1 MRTSFL
7 QEARAMEP
15 RLKGRPLSDAS
26 WDGLRK
32 EAVEANV
39 TGATPRL
46 EEEPE
51 EADSELQQ
59 QQEEEESEGGTTNQ
73 GGAVLRGQEVE
84 V

>member
-1 MRTSFL
+1 
-7 QEARAMEP
+7 MEP
-15 RLKGRPLSDAS
+15 RFKGRPLSDAS

-46 EEEPE
+46 KEEPE

-59 QQEEEESEGGTTNQ
+59 EEESEGGTTNQ
-73 GGAVLRGQEVE
+73 GGAVLKRTGS
-84 V
+84 

>member
-7 QEARAMEP
+7 QEATAMEP
-15 RLKGRPLSDAS
+15 RFKGRPLSDAS

-59 QQEEEESEGGTTNQ
+59 QEEEESEGGTTNQ